1 MKKRGAIELSMSTII
16 IIIIGI
22 TLLSLG
28 LMWVKGT
35 FSKITLTSE
44 RAFEQT
50 DAVIEELYGD
60 VNKLLTIMP
69 GSIDVKQNEQDTVNV
84 IIANLGTDEIDI
96 HVEVTS
102 MDEKIDCFFAD
113 TGELN
118 TNNYKIKSG
127 NQVSV
132 KMIVSEMGG
141 NLGIKVCNVIIPEL
155 KDITDYQDSLII
167 NVKK

>member
-28 LMWVKGT
+28 LMWVKGI
-35 FSKITLTSE
+35 FSDITETSE

-50 DAVIEELYGD
+50 DAVLEELYGD
-60 VNKLLTIMP
+60 VNKLLTIIP
-69 GSIDVKQNEQDTVNV
+69 GSIDIKQNEQDTVKV
-84 IIANLGTDEIDI
+84 IIANFGTEEISV
-96 HVEVTS
+96 HGEVTS
-102 MDEKIDCFFAD
+102 LDEKIDCFFAD
-113 TGELN
+113 TGNLT
-118 TNNYKIKSG
+118 TNNYIIKSG
-127 NQVSV
+127 EQISV

-141 NLGIKVCNVIIPEL
+141 NLGVKVCNIIIPEATG
-155 KDITDYQDSLII
+155 DNQDSLII

>member
-28 LMWVKGT
+28 LMWVKGI
-35 FSKITLTSE
+35 FSDITETSE

-60 VNKLLTIMP
+60 VDKLLTIIP
-69 GSIDVKQNEQDTVNV
+69 GSIDIEQNEQDTVKV
-84 IIANLGTDEIDI
+84 IIANFGTEEINV
-96 HVEVTS
+96 HGEVTS

-113 TGELN
+113 TGELK
-118 TNNYKIKSG
+118 TNQYTIKSG
-127 NQVSV
+127 EQTSV

-141 NLGIKVCNVIIPEL
+141 NLGIKVCNVIIPEATG
-155 KDITDYQDSLII
+155 DNQDSLII